1 MKIFNLICMM
11 LLICHWSGCLQV
23 IDGDSVDDP
32 DNNDTRLDD
41 FYEKE
46 RGNMKFLSDAGGVD
60 DNDGDENDV
69 KGVQTKVSDKIFGG
83 YVGLK

>member
-1 MKIFNLICMM
+1 MV
-11 LLICHWSGCLQV
+11 LLTILATMTQDLM
-23 IDGDSVDDP
+23 I
-32 DNNDTRLDD
+32 

-46 RGNMKFLSDAGGVD
+46 RGNMPFLSDAGGV
-60 DNDGDENDV
+60 DENDV

>member
-1 MKIFNLICMM
+1 MVV
-11 LLICHWSGCLQV
+11 LLTILATMTQ
-23 IDGDSVDDP
+23 
-32 DNNDTRLDD
+32 D

-46 RGNMKFLSDAGGVD
+46 RGNMPFLSDAGGV
-60 DNDGDENDV
+60 DENDV